1 MFGKWCSKLPISKGI
16 NFWTC
21 WMMITILLNHLIL
34 KEDRGLNLLAIR
46 TLYVHGPQEL
56 SQIMLLLANID
67 LDSFWGKNSTI
78 LVYNILLSQDII
90 SFTNI
95 VDLMSIGIQ
104 GEILWAISSCSWNLI
119 QALFLFLRDF

>member
-21 WMMITILLNHLIL
+21 WMTITILSNHLML
-34 KEDRGLNLLAIR
+34 KEDRSLNLLAIR

-67 LDSFWGKNSTI
+67 LDSSRGRNSTV
-78 LVYNILLSQDII
+78 LVDDILLSQDAI
-90 SFTNI
+90 SFTNV
-95 VDLMSIGIQ
+95 VDLMGIGIW
-104 GEILWAISSCSWNLI
+104 GETLWAISSCSWNLI

>member
-1 MFGKWCSKLPISKGI
+1 MFGKWCSKFPISKRI

-21 WMMITILLNHLIL
+21 QMMIIILFNHLML
-34 KEDRGLNLLAIR
+34 KEDCGLNLLAIW

-67 LDSFWGKNSTI
+67 LDSSWGRNSTV
-78 LVYNILLSQDII
+78 LVNDILLSQDAI
-90 SFTNI
+90 SFTNV
-95 VDLMSIGIQ
+95 VDLMGIGIW

-119 QALFLFLRDF
+119 QAHFLFLRDF